1 MCNGRWLCLT
11 YCRFFYRIFWC
22 SAQTLHTV
30 CVIENWDWFFLFCDP
45 PYLISDYDSVPYNIR
60 SKYSAEGFAHDFCY
74 ISGRSSLFITPGR
87 LCCKRIPENQKYC
100 DYFFFFFNSVSSKSQ
115 ILFRVPGRSVCIF
128 CDSFHFLSFRR
139 LIALW
144 SLGF

>member
-1 MCNGRWLCLT
+1 MIFVTSAVDL
-11 YCRFFYRIFWC
+11 RFL
-22 SAQTLHTV
+22 LH
-30 CVIENWDWFFLFCDP
+30 LA
-45 PYLISDYDSVPYNIR
+45 DSVAREFQKTKSIVI
-60 SKYSAEGFAHDFCY
+60 
-74 ISGRSSLFITPGR
+74 IS
-87 LCCKRIPENQKYC
+87 
-100 DYFFFFFNSVSSKSQ
+100 FFFFNSVSSKSQ